1 LHQSGALVRDDL
13 NDNKESE
20 NKMAN
25 NESNEGSVRVEHVEQ
40 PRGHMAL
47 TAILGAG
54 LVIAL
59 AGDGYLLV
67 RSNHLEDNLA
77 QMQDSTQTQM
87 SKLSEATSSL
97 LNQRLE
103 AINADLRN
111 AQDNADA
118 AVKRTRLEAQK
129 QAKDLSQRLQA
140 QQQEVSGQLT
150 DLKDAT
156 TTASNKLNEVSTD
169 VDGVKTDVTG
179 VKTEVV
185 NVKADVASTQSAVEK
200 NTAELKRA
208 VGDMG
213 VMSGLIATNGKEL
226 DTLRELGERNYFEF
240 NLTKHDGSKKIG
252 DVTVTL
258 KKLDTKH
265 NRYTVDILADDKH
278 VEKRDRTV
286 NEPVQ
291 LYVGGGHQPYEI
303 VVNEID
309 KDKIVGYLATPK
321 VKMAHR

>member
-1 LHQSGALVRDDL
+1 MPNID
-13 NDNKESE
+13 
-20 NKMAN
+20 
-25 NESNEGSVRVEHVEQ
+25 SNEEVVRVEQ
-40 PRGHMAL
+40 PKGHGAL

-77 QMQDSTQTQM
+77 QTQESTQTQM

-103 AINADLRN
+103 AINTDLRN
-111 AQDNADA
+111 AQDSADA
-118 AVKRTRLEAQK
+118 AVKRTRQEAQK
-129 QAKDLSQRLQA
+129 QAKDLNQRLQA
-140 QQQEVSGQLT
+140 QQQEVSGELT

-179 VKTEVV
+179 VKTDVV
-185 NVKADVASTQSAVEK
+185 NVKADVASTQSAVDK
-200 NTAELKRA
+200 NTADLKRA

-213 VMSGLIATNGKEL
+213 VMSGLIATNGTEL
-226 DTLRELGERNYFEF
+226 NALRELGERNYYEF
-240 NLTKHDGSKKIG
+240 NLTKHDGSKKVG
-252 DVTVTL
+252 DVTLTL
-258 KKLDTKH
+258 KKLDSKH
-265 NRYTVDILADDKH
+265 NRYTVDVLADDKR

-321 VKMAHR
+321 VKMARR

>member
-1 LHQSGALVRDDL
+1 MP
-13 NDNKESE
+13 NT
-20 NKMAN
+20 
-25 NESNEGSVRVEHVEQ
+25 ESNGDLQRAEQ
-40 PRGHMAL
+40 PKGHAAL

-59 AGDGYLLV
+59 AGDGFLLV
-67 RSNHLEDNLA
+67 RSNHLEDSLA
-77 QMQDSTQTQM
+77 QMQESTQTQM

-103 AINADLRN
+103 AINTDLRN
-111 AQDNADA
+111 AQDSADA
-118 AVKRTRLEAQK
+118 AVKRTRLEALK
-129 QAKDLSQRLQA
+129 QTKDLSQRLQA
-140 QQQEVSGQLT
+140 QQQEVSGELT

-156 TTASNKLNEVSTD
+156 TTANNKLTEVSTD

-179 VKTEVV
+179 VKTDVV
-185 NVKADVASTQSAVEK
+185 NVKADVASTQSMVDK
-200 NTAELKRA
+200 NTTDLKRA

-213 VMSGLIATNGKEL
+213 VMSGLIATNGTEL
-226 DTLRELGERNYFEF
+226 NALRDLGERNYYEF
-240 NLTKHDGSKKIG
+240 NLTKHDGSKKVG
-252 DVTVTL
+252 DVTLTL

-265 NRYTVDILADDKH
+265 NRYTVDVLADDKR

-321 VKMAHR
+321 VKMARR